1 MVLEEDV
8 ELQNS
13 VITNINFDN
22 VLETVNSTISRRQ
35 KKYLIKNNI
44 LKFLL
49 TTLSVSTITLSSLLY
64 ICNISKKN
72 ETQSVQKDA
81 NSMLDTNTV
90 TIIYSF
96 DILNPSAPNNNVI
109 EDTINS
115 LVKTMKNN
123 TKNIGYEW
131 FMNKEDNIYIGGS
144 VIERYTSFD
153 SFMSSKNMSKKWD
166 TLHRI
171 TDMLVLNID
180 EPESLELLRKYSFAS
195 HTGKINYGFIPC
207 PEKGREPTSDIIA
220 ILYKFDIVNPS
231 KSTNEAISSIV
242 TKNVQASLEKPG
254 TIGYEWY
261 FDKNEFGN
269 YINGYIL
276 ERYSSFGAFL
286 PSHTPPEDPWKS
298 LQTPVEIKMF
308 NIPYYGK
315 YILEEGGWKPY
326 VTYMGTGMRY
336 FGYSVCNW

>member
-1 MVLEEDV
+1 MELEEDV
-8 ELQNS
+8 VQQDP
-13 VITNINFDN
+13 VISNIDFSNIQ
-22 VLETVNSTISRRQ
+22 ETVNSTISRQ
-35 KKYLIKNNI
+35 EKKYCIKNNI
-44 LKFLL
+44 LKLL
-49 TTLSVSTITLSSLLY
+49 FITLSVSTITLSSLLY
-64 ICNISKKN
+64 ICIITKKN
-72 ETQSVQKDA
+72 ETQSVQKDS
-81 NSMLDTNTV
+81 NSILDRNTITV
-90 TIIYSF
+90 IYSF
-96 DILNPSAPNNNVI
+96 DILSSSVLSNNVI
-109 EDTINS
+109 EDTISS
-115 LVKTMKNN
+115 LVKSMTNN

-153 SFMSSKNMSKKWD
+153 SFMSSRNMSKKWD
-166 TLHRI
+166 TLHNI

-180 EPESLELLRKYSFAS
+180 ESESLKLLKEYPYAL

-207 PEKGREPTSDIIA
+207 PEKGRETTSDIIT

-242 TKNVQASLEKPG
+242 TKNVQVSLEEPG

-286 PSHTPPEDPWKS
+286 PSHTPPEDPWKF
-298 LQTPVEIKMF
+298 LQTPVEIKMS

-315 YILEEGGWKPY
+315 YILEEGGWRPY
-326 VTYMGTGMRY
+326 VSYMGTGMRY
-336 FGYSVCNW
+336 FGYSVCRW